1 MTDTQQAAIGI
12 GIITY
17 NRLDKLK
24 RAMEAVRRH
33 TSMPFSLVV
42 ADDGSSDGTASFLEA
57 DGVARIT
64 GRNMGVSWNKN
75 RLLWFMTNTLA
86 CDGVL
91 LLEDDCH
98 PQADGWQRDWMEAV
112 RRHGHINLAGGWF
125 EQHFRSGSGR
135 PDDPVECRMI
145 SGQCVGY
152 SRRAIQRVGY
162 FDTRYRGYGLGHVEH
177 SWRMVCAGFGG
188 RTDPADADTPTY
200 FLLRS
205 AIGVDGEVSSRD
217 DGSVARNHALFH
229 RIRHDGMHRWAW
241 RTDDEMR
248 QFLAEM
254 DAAEATLPE
263 ISPFDAAQVTRH
275 GDRHRPH
282 RDAAS
287 LQDGAGQDGSLRAT
301 PAHLVVD
308 EATTARVRGWAMDL
322 EHPAVPL
329 FLRFL
334 VDGVTV
340 WQGPCGQPRPDV
352 QRLGHPSQAVGFDF
366 ALPASI
372 AVKGQRVLT
381 IRNAAGALQ
390 RMLVDARACS
400 ETVLSLPAPPGLPQ
414 AFGPPHGAATGA

>member
-1 MTDTQQAAIGI
+1 MHQASIGI

-24 RAMEAVRRH
+24 RAIEAVRRH
-33 TSMPFSLVV
+33 TSMPFTLVV
-42 ADDGSSDGTASFLEA
+42 ADDGSSDGTAGFLEA
-57 DGVARIT
+57 DGVARIL

-91 LLEDDCH
+91 LLEDDCR
-98 PQADGWQRDWMEAV
+98 PQEDGWERDWMEAL
-112 RRHGHINLAGGWF
+112 RLHGHVNLAGGWF
-125 EQHFRSGSGR
+125 DQHFRSGSGR

-152 SRRAIQRVGY
+152 GRRAIQRVGY

-188 RTDPADADTPTY
+188 RTNPADVDTPSY

-205 AIGVDGEVSSRD
+205 AIAVDGEVSSRD
-217 DGSVARNHALFH
+217 ESSVARNHALFQ

-263 ISPFDAAQVTRH
+263 IGSFDAAAGALQPA
-275 GDRHRPH
+275 D
-282 RDAAS
+282 RDAEV
-287 LQDGAGQDGSLRAT
+287 RAT
-301 PAHLVVD
+301 PSHLVVD
-308 EATTARVRGWAMDL
+308 EASTARVRGWAMDL

-352 QRLGHPSQAVGFDF
+352 QRLGHPTQATGFDF
-366 ALPASI
+366 ALPPGVAL
-372 AVKGQRVLT
+372 KGQRVLT
-381 IRNAAGALQ
+381 IRNRAGALQ
-390 RMLVDARACS
+390 RMLVGARACS
-400 ETVLSLPAPPGLPQ
+400 STVLSPTATHVAPP
-414 AFGPPHGAATGA
+414 ASSGPPEVATGA